1 MRPRGQAPRP
11 PAPGPPR
18 PGPFRKAGARRPSS
32 SHGRKAKENVSQ
44 VPGRGAGRPLAVVA
58 SSHPRERHHPPRFS
72 GAGNGGGDLS
82 RGGPRGHGG
91 HQAVPS
97 SSERGGASPPRET
110 NVTARARTVYLQKV
124 PRRQEQ
130 RRVRLLGLG
139 ALLGQRRQR
148 LQAQLA
154 NLRAHPDR
162 EGQRANRVR
171 VRGRPRASGG
181 PVALHH
187 GLRQTLGKSPACY
200 ELGTS

>member
-1 MRPRGQAPRP
+1 M
-11 PAPGPPR
+11 
-18 PGPFRKAGARRPSS
+18 
-32 SHGRKAKENVSQ
+32 
-44 VPGRGAGRPLAVVA
+44 
-58 SSHPRERHHPPRFS
+58 
-72 GAGNGGGDLS
+72 
-82 RGGPRGHGG
+82 
-91 HQAVPS
+91 
-97 SSERGGASPPRET
+97 
-110 NVTARARTVYLQKV
+110 TARARTVYLQKV